1 MADERR
7 SGGDNRLPNDDGL
20 RLATSSA
27 LDPDLLALRAYERYR
42 QRGGEHGRDQQDW
55 FEAERELIAAENEK
69 E

>member
-7 SGGDNRLPNDDGL
+7 TGGDNRLPNNDGP
-20 RLATSSA
+20 RPATSSA
-27 LDPDLLALRAYERYR
+27 IDSDLVAQRAYARYQ

-55 FEAERELIAAENEK
+55 FEAERELIAAQFEK